1 MSVYS
6 NNQIREAIASGHIVC
21 TPYDPKHV
29 SHASLDVTL
38 GHYYYRT
45 EQSAR
50 QFTYNPFDETEV
62 TAFFGPVQQAVKQSD
77 WCKQQGVEPLANI
90 PLDHPVIPLGP
101 GERILAHTHEFFG
114 IKAPGAYQLR
124 ARSSWARNGL
134 TVTLDAGWVE
144 PGYCNR
150 LTMQIYNMNA
160 NSTVLLPVG
169 ERVAQ
174 AVFFETGDVEGS
186 YGQGRDGRFSGKYQ
200 QDEELADVIKNW
212 APEQML
218 PRAFKDARLLP
229 EAIKGLKAL

>member
-6 NNQIREAIASGHIVC
+6 NNQIREAIKTGHIVC
-21 TPYDPKHV
+21 TPFDEKHV

-38 GHYYYRT
+38 GHYFYRV
-45 EQSAR
+45 EQHDR
-50 QFTYNPFDETEV
+50 LFYNPFDEQGV
-62 TAFFGPVQQAVKQSD
+62 QAFFGEVQQAIPHAE
-77 WCKQQGVEPLANI
+77 WCKEQGVELMKNI
-90 PLDHPVIPLGP
+90 PADHPVIPLAP

-114 IKAPGAYQLR
+114 IKAPGAYQLS

-150 LTMQIYNMNA
+150 LTMQIYNMNRT
-160 NSTVLLPVG
+160 STLLLPVG

-174 AVFFETGDVEGS
+174 AVFFKTGEVEGS

-200 QDEELADVIKNW
+200 QEEDLQDVIKNW
-212 APEQML
+212 SPDQML
-218 PRAFKDARLLP
+218 PRAFKDARRMP
-229 EAIKGLKAL
+229 EPIKGLKAL